1 MYGER
6 KRAAVC
12 SAAAAL
18 LWATCAG
25 AVSGERATPAG
36 LEALDYAFR
45 FASAIH
51 SDPKD
56 RSKAQASVVLD
67 LASIGALDQ
76 AVASAEHIEGWHRGA
91 AYADLATV
99 FAQEGRP
106 GTAREL
112 LAQADSVRTA
122 VTGWHA
128 PRISAHIA
136 QALAQLGDVEAAR
149 NISAD
154 LSAGDPQQYGGRS
167 VTTVVAA
174 YAAQGEF
181 ERGMQELAKLD
192 EAQGIDVTW
201 WRTAGFVALA
211 REEGLSRAQRVQAIE
226 AARRSAN
233 GVPGWKKAE
242 ALESIAETLQELGK
256 RKSAREALNVA
267 EEIVLALPESLPV
280 KPALL
285 SNLARG
291 WVKGGATD
299 HARRLLRKAEQIV
312 PSTVVIDRP
321 AMYANVAS
329 TYAVL
334 ADDQETWRVYGEAVT
349 ATESLV
355 NARPRALAAVA
366 VCRSIGRLGL
376 ELRSDT
382 RERLDSL
389 FSGLGEPW

>member
-1 MYGER
+1 M
-6 KRAAVC
+6 RAALC
-12 SAAAAL
+12 LAAAAL
-18 LWATCAG
+18 FWVTGAG
-25 AVSGERATPAG
+25 AVSGERVAPAG

-67 LASIGALDQ
+67 LAAIGALDE
-76 AVASAEHIEGWHRGA
+76 AVASAERIEGWQRGA

-112 LAQADSVRTA
+112 VAKADSVRTT
-122 VTGWHA
+122 VTGWHG

-136 QALAQLGDVEAAR
+136 QALAQLGEVDESR
-149 NISAD
+149 RISAD
-154 LSAGDPQQYGGRS
+154 LSAGDPQQYVGRS
-167 VTTVVAA
+167 VATLVSA

-181 ERGMQELAKLD
+181 ERGMEELRALE
-192 EAQGIDVTW
+192 EARDLDVTW
-201 WRTAGFVALA
+201 WRTVGFLAMA
-211 REEGLSRAQRVQAIE
+211 REDGLSRAQRVRAIE
-226 AARRSAN
+226 AARRSAD

-242 ALESIAETLQELGK
+242 ALESIAETLQALDK
-256 RKSAREALNVA
+256 RKTAREALNVA

-280 KPALL
+280 KAPLL

-291 WVKGGATD
+291 WAKAGAAD
-299 HARRLLRKAEQIV
+299 HARKLLRRAEQIV
-312 PSTVVIDRP
+312 PSTVVIDQP
-321 AMYANVAS
+321 AIYANVAS

-334 ADDQETWRVYGEAVT
+334 ADDREAWRVYDEAVT
-349 ATESLV
+349 AAESLV

-376 ELRSDT
+376 ELGPRT

-389 FSGLGEPW
+389 FDGLGEPW